1 MPFAELLT
9 DIISVYDENGE
20 LIKDNIKASVQ
31 RGKSIYTQSADFK
44 VDVDYLVERILPNGI
59 VEKYRVLEPNYYG
72 NFHGIKAHY
81 QMKVIN
87 VKSTSNSNS
96 STVNTIHASGNARI
110 YQNSADH
117 SVNTYTNS
125 QYQEALNKVKSD
137 ILDLDLSDTDEI
149 LVAKALAKINEEVIS
164 GNPSKDKVSV
174 YMEFLPVAVTA
185 LDSVI
190 KLGTMFGLN

>member
-1 MPFAELLT
+1 MPFGLSK
-9 DIISVYDENGE
+9 DVISVYDENGT

-31 RGKSIYTQSADFK
+31 DGKLIITESADFK
-44 VDVDYLVERILPNGI
+44 VDIGYFVERILTNGF
-59 VEKYRVLEPNYYG
+59 VEKYKVLEPNYCDSSYV
-72 NFHGIKAHY
+72 IKAHY

-96 STVNTIHASGNARI
+96 PTVNTIHASGNARI

-137 ILDLDLSDTDEI
+137 ILDLDLSDTDEA
-149 LVAKALAKINEEVIS
+149 LVAKALAKINQEVAS

-174 YMEFLPVAVTA
+174 YMEFLPAAVTA